1 MSKRIEAMV
10 YLGDLQ
16 AERPEIW
23 RFQWKK
29 KKERDEFHRS
39 RNNSLW
45 D

>member
-29 KKERDEFHRS
+29 KKKGKI
-39 RNNSLW
+39 NST
-45 D
+45 